1 MKETK
6 KNLIRD
12 VTKKIDKLPESKQ
25 NYILGVMNGLL
36 ISCED
41 PQKGKAEA
49 DKQPA

>member
-12 VTKKIDKLPESKQ
+12 VTKKIDKLPENKK

-36 ISCED
+36 ISCEGTQREKED
-41 PQKGKAEA
+41 A
-49 DKQPA
+49 DKQTA